1 MRAIYGQ
8 KLMMTRIFDKQGRE
22 VPITLIMVKDNF
34 VSQVKTSPKEDYI
47 AIQLAAGEKKR
58 LNRAE
63 KGQFDKLK
71 IKPVKIFEIETK
83 KKYQVGDRLTADIF
97 QEGEKINVTSVSK
110 GKGFAGTIKR
120 HGFHLGPKT
129 HGGDSYRRPGSI
141 GSMFPQRV
149 VKGRKMAGHLGAQ
162 QVTTKNLKIT
172 KIFPDKSLILVRG
185 SVPGGR
191 NSWVKLWSE
200 NED

>member
-47 AIQLAAGEKKR
+47 VIQLAAGEKKR

-162 QVTTKNLKIT
+162 QVTTKNLEIT
-172 KIFPDKSLILVRG
+172 KIFPDKALILVRG
-185 SVPGGR
+185 SVSGGR

-200 NED
+200 NEA

>member
-162 QVTTKNLKIT
+162 QVTTKNLEIT
-172 KIFPDKSLILVRG
+172 KIFPDKSLILIRG

-200 NED
+200 NEA

>member
-34 VSQVKTSPKEDYI
+34 VSQVKMSPKEDFM

-58 LNRAE
+58 LNQAE

-97 QEGEKINVTSVSK
+97 QEGEKINITSVSK

-129 HGGDSYRRPGSI
+129 HGEDSYRRPGSI

-162 QVTTKNLKIT
+162 QVTTKNLEIT

-191 NSWVKLWSE
+191 NSWVKLWSQ
-200 NED
+200 NEA